1 MLALSRPSIFKHCV
15 WHLILKKGNTAF
27 KNLLIKFNING
38 SKINA
43 ILKTCKFF
51 KKFIFRSLKTPAFKG
66 FDNSAG
72 SYNSA
77 CKMESGRKPVLF
89 MLGNLVFSL
98 LT

>member
-1 MLALSRPSIFKHCV
+1 MTVAKTMTTGI
-15 WHLILKKGNTAF
+15 A
-27 KNLLIKFNING
+27 
-38 SKINA
+38 SKWSPPQA
-43 ILKTCKFF
+43 
-51 KKFIFRSLKTPAFKG
+51 IFRSLKTPAFKG

-77 CKMESGRKPVLF
+77 CKVESGRKPVLF